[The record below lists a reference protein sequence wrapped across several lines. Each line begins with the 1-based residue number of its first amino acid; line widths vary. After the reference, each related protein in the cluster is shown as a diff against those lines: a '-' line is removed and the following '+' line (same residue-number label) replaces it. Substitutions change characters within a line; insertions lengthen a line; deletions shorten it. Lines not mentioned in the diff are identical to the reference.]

1 MAAACGHGCAEPGGQ
16 SNVAGP
22 EGSLRDN
29 FYVLLTDLVDASAA
43 VAGTSARS
51 AKIEQ
56 IAALLRHVPPG
67 EVKVAVAFLSG
78 EILQGQIGVGYAA
91 LGGLLRVGA
100 VSDDPGAPEAPAAAP
115 ALTLTDVNVAFDAI
129 GAIAGPG
136 SQVERRRLLAEF
148 FGRATERER
157 EFLVRLLTGDLG
169 QGALEGIM
177 TDAVAK
183 AAGVPAEEVR
193 RAHQLG
199 GSLPEVA
206 QAALGDVAQ
215 AALDG
220 PGPGDAGPGGDSG
233 DVRPDGD
240 IRTAGPNDRLPY
252 AGPGDRLLYAGRSDR
267 LPHAGPDGDSAD
279 DGTERGDPAVRRAL
293 TALRSFTLRVGRPVR
308 PMLAASAPDIA
319 AALGRISPAA
329 AEWKI
334 DGIRIQ
340 VHRVGGQVAV
350 FTRTLEDITAR
361 VPEIAEAALSLQV
374 ASVVLDGE
382 AVALAPDGRP
392 RPFQVTAARTASQID
407 VGRQRAETP
416 LTPFLF
422 DLLHLNGADL
432 IDAPAS
438 ERHRLL
444 SQVVPAAMLTPR
456 TVTDDP
462 AAAQA
467 FFADAVARG
476 HEGLVLKSLDSPYRA
491 GRRGSEWIKVK
502 PRHTLDLVILA
513 AEWGHG
519 RRRGVL
525 SNLHLGARDPD
536 TGGLVMLG
544 KTFKGLT
551 DEMLAWQTGRL
562 LELADPPLGGREHE
576 DRREAFGVVRVRPEL
591 VVEIAFDGVQA
602 SRRYPGG
609 LALRFAR
616 VIRFRPDKSSA
627 EADTIGAVREIWA
640 HGAADEE

>member
-1 MAAACGHGCAEPGGQ
+1 
-16 SNVAGP
+16 
-22 EGSLRDN
+22 
-29 FYVLLTDLVDASAA
+29 VLLTDLVEVSGA

-51 AKIEQ
+51 AKIGQ
-56 IAALLRHVPPG
+56 IAALLREVPPD

-100 VSDDPGAPEAPAAAP
+100 AARDDPDLPDAPAAEP
-115 ALTLTDVNVAFDAI
+115 ALTLTDVNVAFGAI
-129 GAIAGPG
+129 GSVAGPG
-136 SQVERRRLLAEF
+136 SQAERRRLLAGF
-148 FGRATERER
+148 FDRATERER
-157 EFLVRLLTGDLG
+157 EFLVRLLAGDLR

-177 TDAVAK
+177 TDAVAT
-183 AAGVPAEEVR
+183 AAGVPGEEVR

-199 GSLPEVA
+199 GWLPEVA
-206 QAALGDVAQ
+206 QAALGGDST
-215 AALDG
+215 AAE
-220 PGPGDAGPGGDSG
+220 GDA
-233 DVRPDGD
+233 
-240 IRTAGPNDRLPY
+240 
-252 AGPGDRLLYAGRSDR
+252 
-267 LPHAGPDGDSAD
+267 
-279 DGTERGDPAVRRAL
+279 AVRRAL
-293 TALRSFTLRVGRPVR
+293 AALRSFTLRVGRPVR
-308 PMLAASAPDIA
+308 PMLAASAADIT
-319 AALGRISPAA
+319 AALARISPAA

-340 VHRVGGQVAV
+340 IHRAGDQVTV
-350 FTRTLEDITAR
+350 FTRTLDDITAR
-361 VPEIAEAALSLQV
+361 VPEIAEAALALSV

-392 RPFQVTAARTASQID
+392 RPFQVTAARTASQTD
-407 VGRQRAETP
+407 VGRQRGQTP

-422 DLLHLNGADL
+422 DLLHLNGTDL

-444 SQVVPAAMLTPR
+444 TQVVPEDLLTPR
-456 TVTDDP
+456 TVTADQ

-467 FFADAVARG
+467 FLADAVARG
-476 HEGLVLKSLDSPYRA
+476 HEGVVLKSLDSPYRA

-502 PRHTLDLVILA
+502 PRHTFDLVILA

-562 LELADPPLGGREHE
+562 LELADPPLADRGPQ
-576 DRREAFGVVRVRPEL
+576 DRRSAYGVVRVRPEL

-616 VIRFRPDKSSA
+616 VIRFRPDKSPA
-627 EADTIGAVREIWA
+627 EADTITAIREIWA
-640 HGAADEE
+640 RGAGDEG